1 MHEQYMKRCQDLAN
15 LAQQRGESPVGS
27 VVVKDG
33 RVIGEASED
42 SRRMR
47 DITRHAEL
55 LAIKDAIQNVGS
67 CEGATLYTNVEPC
80 LLCSYAIRHYR
91 LKEVVFA
98 RASGEL
104 GGHLGRF
111 DLLTTEISS
120 WPTPPTITIYHEA
133 IGSS

>member
-1 MHEQYMKRCQDLAN
+1 MHKRYMKRCQELAN
-15 LAQQRGESPVGS
+15 LAEERGESPVGS

-33 RVIGEASED
+33 HILGEAAED
-42 SRRMR
+42 SRGTQ

-55 LAIKDAIQNVGS
+55 LAIKDAIQNAGS

-98 RASGEL
+98 HPSGEL
-104 GGHLGRF
+104 GGHFGRF
-111 DLLTTEISS
+111 DLLATDISS
-120 WPTPPTITIYHEA
+120 WSVPPA
-133 IGSS
+133 ILVYSESD